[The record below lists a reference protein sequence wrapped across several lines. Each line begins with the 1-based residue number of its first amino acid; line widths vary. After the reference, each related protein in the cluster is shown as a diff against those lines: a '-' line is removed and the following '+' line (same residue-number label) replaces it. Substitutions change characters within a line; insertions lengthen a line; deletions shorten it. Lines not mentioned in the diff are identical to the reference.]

1 MNKKLMLGL
10 LKMRPLTDTMF
21 HGESVQ
27 LSKKRKKEKKKKKE
41 LGPVVELHVYL
52 VLAILFF

>member
-10 LKMRPLTDTMF
+10 LKTRPLTDTMF

-27 LSKKRKKEKKKKKE
+27 LSKKRKEKKKEIEK
-41 LGPVVELHVYL
+41 GTW
-52 VLAILFF
+52 ARG